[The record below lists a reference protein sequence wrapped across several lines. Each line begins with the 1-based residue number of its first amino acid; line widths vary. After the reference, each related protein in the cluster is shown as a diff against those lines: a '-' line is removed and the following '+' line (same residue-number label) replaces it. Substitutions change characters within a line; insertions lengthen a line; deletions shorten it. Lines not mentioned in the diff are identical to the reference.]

1 MDDLDDL
8 VAEAVK
14 ICHIQSNH
22 PFLSPLQE
30 IYMFEWIKTN
40 HGVVE
45 VFINSSGV
53 VFNTF
58 DWSIVGVR

>member
-1 MDDLDDL
+1 
-8 VAEAVK
+8 
-14 ICHIQSNH
+14 
-22 PFLSPLQE
+22 
-30 IYMFEWIKTN
+30 MFEWIKTN